1 MHLSHVADR
10 QGLLGLAALE
20 CMSSIALK
28 HASIIT
34 DPELDLSARSF
45 WAQNFEERE
54 KAFARLRQEHPV
66 AYHRPYESTL
76 LPPEDD
82 PYDPDQ
88 DLETEQDP
96 AYRG

>member
-1 MHLSHVADR
+1 MGFFAVRHA
-10 QGLLGLAALE
+10 LGRDE
-20 CMSSIALK
+20 
-28 HASIIT
+28 
-34 DPELDLSARSF
+34 PEG
-45 WAQNFEERE
+45 
-54 KAFARLRQEHPV
+54 
-66 AYHRPYESTL
+66 L